1 MNVEMLDHLNMTVRS
16 VDESTNWYRRVFG
29 FESVEEGSDG
39 GRPWRILKSGEALL
53 CIYEMPQRNHPSID
67 VHEHHAIKHFAFRI
81 KDRGLWERT
90 VEKEG
95 LRLYYGGAIDY
106 PHSQSWYVH
115 DPNGYEIEVAA
126 WDEGRARFD
135 SPGA

>member
-1 MNVEMLDHLNMTVRS
+1 MNGKAPHHAGARFIQPDDFDRRSLAAELHHRVIQDRNGRDVPEM
-16 VDESTNWYRRVFG
+16 
-29 FESVEEGSDG
+29 
-39 GRPWRILKSGEALL
+39 RIGHV
-53 CIYEMPQRNHPSID
+53 N
-67 VHEHHAIKHFAFRI
+67 HHAIKHFAFRI